1 MSTQEPFYLHR
12 DRMSVKVKMR
22 TEKHGDE
29 NVDAYDVIL
38 VGAFPNAVLLKL
50 DPDLRPHLYTQE
62 QTDLVDGQT
71 FNTLRFPKLGHF
83 DWALEM
89 TRMELTL
96 HDEEFED
103 ESVTFTDKEVDRFNF
118 GLLPGGTVN
127 FGLRVKVG
135 VVEDEDLLLKLLR
148 ASHQDLLISLR
159 QVAVEEEPAT
169 LEEKVEKLTK
179 KPQSEAGRQLEALF
193 TNPVGAQSPEELVGL
208 TPEPPP
214 EQ

>member
-1 MSTQEPFYLHR
+1 MSDKELFYLTR
-12 DRMSVKVKMR
+12 DRMLVKVKMR

-38 VGAFPNAVLLKL
+38 SGAFANAVLLKL
-50 DPDLRPHLYTQE
+50 DPDLRPHLYAQE
-62 QTDLVDGQT
+62 RGDLVDGQT

-89 TRMELTL
+89 TCMELTI
-96 HDEEFED
+96 HDEEFEH
-103 ESVTFTDKEVDRFNF
+103 ESVTFTDKEADRFNF

-135 VVEDEDLLLKLLR
+135 VVEDETLLLKLLR

-159 QVAVEEEPAT
+159 QVIAEEPDNF
-169 LEEKVEKLTK
+169 EQVEQSGKA
-179 KPQSEAGRQLEALF
+179 PQSEAGKELASLF
-193 TNPVGAQSPEELVGL
+193 TNQAGAQSPEELIGL
-208 TPEPPP
+208 TPEPAPP
-214 EQ
+214 F

>member
-1 MSTQEPFYLHR
+1 MSIQEPFYLTR
-12 DRMSVKVKMR
+12 DRMLVKVKMR

-38 VGAFPNAVLLKL
+38 SGAFANAVLLKL

-62 QTDLVDGQT
+62 QGDLVDGQT
-71 FNTLRFPKLGHF
+71 YNTLRFPKLGHF

-96 HDEEFED
+96 HDEEFEH

-118 GLLPGGTVN
+118 GLLAGGTVN

-135 VVEDEDLLLKLLR
+135 VVEDETLLLKLLR
-148 ASHQDLLISLR
+148 ASHQELLVSLR
-159 QVAVEEEPAT
+159 QVIVEEPDNFEQ
-169 LEEKVEKLTK
+169 VEQSGKA
-179 KPQSEAGRQLEALF
+179 PQSEAGKELASLF
-193 TNPVGAQSPEELVGL
+193 NNPAGAHSPEELVGL
-208 TPEPPP
+208 EPEPAP
-214 EQ
+214 EV